1 MPSNRPN
8 LMLNEQAF
16 QDLLSAAFTI
26 QEHGDLLKQVRPAE
40 IKQVVH
46 SDARSGEDAAA
57 TTFCQHCGVV
67 KRASEPRCGNC
78 GLDEFRP
85 GERMQRK
92 WASMWQMSQDQGVLS
107 ERPVEV
113 GGVPR
118 EIPKS
123 LQRAVPPERE
133 RRGLAHPARD
143 SADNGFFAASV
154 ARETAKE
161 TSTEAGGETA
171 PRHRFRSEPAFG
183 QEALDNSETEAEWT
197 PEYSAF
203 AELAREA
210 AAPEGSAPAVET
222 FGLSASDDVSETD
235 EISDETNDEAA
246 RRVRPSLG
254 QRFANFRVTLRFN
267 RGNLY
272 LGAAV
277 FMAAVALMWP
287 AVSAPRRA
295 AFGPVDRALVA
306 LGIVEAPPPAV
317 HMIKGDPGVNVWV
330 DPHTALYYC
339 PGEEQY
345 GKTADGR
352 FSSQHEAQMDRFQP
366 AGRSPCE

>member
-8 LMLNEQAF
+8 LILDEQAF

-40 IKQVVH
+40 IKSLVH
-46 SDARSGEDAAA
+46 SDVRPEADAN

-118 EIPKS
+118 EIPES
-123 LQRAVPPERE
+123 LPRAVPPGEAE
-133 RRGLAHPARD
+133 RRGLAHSARD
-143 SADNGFFAASV
+143 SSDESLLAAPV
-154 ARETAKE
+154 AGEMAEE
-161 TSTEAGGETA
+161 TSTEAGGETTW
-171 PRHRFRSEPAFG
+171 RHRFRSDRAFD
-183 QEALDNSETEAEWT
+183 QAALDHSEAGGEWT
-197 PEYSAF
+197 PESSAF
-203 AELAREA
+203 ADLAREA
-210 AAPEGSAPAVET
+210 AAPEDSEPAEQR
-222 FGLSASDDVSETD
+222 FGLSARDDFSTTG
-235 EISDETNDEAA
+235 EISDERNAEAA
-246 RRVRPSLG
+246 GGIRPSLG

-306 LGIVEAPPPAV
+306 LGIAEAPSAAV
-317 HMIKGDPGVNVWV
+317 HIIRGDPGVNVWV

-345 GKTADGR
+345 GKTTDGR
-352 FSSQHEAQMDRFQP
+352 FSSQHEAQMDSFQP

>member
-8 LMLNEQAF
+8 LILDEQAF

-40 IKQVVH
+40 IKSQVH
-46 SDARSGEDAAA
+46 SDVRSEADAN

-107 ERPVEV
+107 ERPVEL

-118 EIPKS
+118 EIPES
-123 LQRAVPPERE
+123 LQRAVPAAETE
-133 RRGLAHPARD
+133 RRGLAHSARD
-143 SADNGFFAASV
+143 SADKGFLAASV
-154 ARETAKE
+154 AGEMAKE
-161 TSTEAGGETA
+161 RSTEAGGETTS
-171 PRHRFRSEPAFG
+171 RHRFRSDPAFD
-183 QEALDNSETEAEWT
+183 QATLDNSEAGGEWT

-203 AELAREA
+203 ADLAREA
-210 AAPEGSAPAVET
+210 AAPENSEPADET
-222 FGLSASDDVSETD
+222 FGLSASDDFSATD
-235 EISDETNDEAA
+235 EIPDERDAEAA
-246 RRVRPSLG
+246 RGVRPSPG
-254 QRFANFRVTLRFN
+254 QRFASFRVTLRFN

-272 LGAAV
+272 LGAAA

-287 AVSAPRRA
+287 AVSAPRPA

-306 LGIVEAPPPAV
+306 LGIAEAPPPVV
-317 HMIKGDPGVNVWV
+317 HIIRGDPGVNVWV

-352 FSSQHEAQMDRFQP
+352 FSSQHEAQMDSFQP